1 MPGPAASMNRMVLS
15 AQLLER
21 GAVRYTPAGL
31 PAIDCRLQHASTVT
45 EDGQPRLVSLEIKA
59 MAIGAIARPMGA
71 LILGQSG
78 LFAGFLA
85 TTRNGRGMLFHITE
99 LSPGALALPNPAPE
113 ALSDP
118 SSEPSSETLPT
129 TPWSKKF

>member
-1 MPGPAASMNRMVLS
+1 MNRLVLS

-45 EDGQPRLVSLEIKA
+45 EDGQPRQVSLEIKA
-59 MAIGAIARPMGA
+59 MAIGAMSRPLGA
-71 LILGQSG
+71 LALGQSG

-99 LSPGALALPNPAPE
+99 LSPGALAPE
-113 ALSDP
+113 PPTDP
-118 SSEPSSETLPT
+118 TPT
-129 TPWSKKF
+129 ASWSNKF